1 MTAPTYLAD
10 SLLAQDR
17 SNDLSRHIDLYGA
30 RPPADGSL
38 VDAVVRS
45 GLLGHGGAAFPT
57 GAKMRS
63 ISGRKSVLIANG
75 AEGEPLSSKDRVLL
89 DRSVHLILDGIAATA
104 AALRCS
110 DCYLYAPADSIAD
123 VRAAIDERRSSG
135 WDRTAVQVLPSAA
148 GFVSGEKS
156 AVISAI
162 EGGPALP
169 RDKKNRAS
177 VAGVRERPTLVLN
190 VETYAHIA
198 LIERLGPQWFRSRG
212 TASEPGTMLVTYSG
226 AVRRPGVVEVPLGT
240 AIEEML
246 THGAGVDLRSVRA
259 VLLGG
264 FHGTWASRD
273 DLIGRS
279 MSQESLAHIGSRPG
293 AGIVHVL
300 GAGSCGLSATA
311 EFARYLAGES
321 AGQCGPCLNGLPRL
335 ADAFSRLA
343 IGQDVDV
350 AIGEIA
356 RYTALVDGRGA
367 CHHPDGTAR
376 LIRSAMSVFAHDVHL
391 HRLGSCEIHRGG
403 TR

>member
-17 SNDLSRHIDLYGA
+17 SNDLRRHTELYGA
-30 RPPADGSL
+30 RPATDESL

-63 ISGRKSVLIANG
+63 ISGRTSVLIANG

-89 DRSVHLILDGIAATA
+89 DRSVHLVLDGIAATA
-104 AALRCS
+104 SALRCS
-110 DCYLYAPADSIAD
+110 DCYLYAPPESIAT
-123 VRAAIDERRSSG
+123 VRAAVDERRRSG
-135 WDRTAVQVLPSAA
+135 WDRTAVQVRASAS

-169 RDKKNRAS
+169 RDKKISAS
-177 VAGVRERPTLVLN
+177 VAGVRGRPTLVLN
-190 VETYAHIA
+190 VETFAHIA
-198 LIERLGPQWFRSRG
+198 LIERRGPQWFLSRG
-212 TASEPGTMLVTYSG
+212 TESEPGTMLVTYSG
-226 AVRRPGVVEVPLGT
+226 AVRRPGVVEAPLG
-240 AIEEML
+240 ASIEDML
-246 THGAGVDLRSVRA
+246 VRGAGVELPSVRA

-264 FHGTWASRD
+264 FHGTWASRHA
-273 DLIGRS
+273 LIGRV

-300 GAGSCGLSATA
+300 GAGSCGLTATA
-311 EFARYLAGES
+311 EFVRYLADES

-335 ADAFSRLA
+335 ADAFSRLS
-343 IGQDVDV
+343 IGQDVDA
-350 AIGEIA
+350 AITDIA
-356 RYTALVDGRGA
+356 RYTRLVDGRGA

-376 LIRSAMSVFAHDVHL
+376 LIRSAMSVFADDVRL

>member
-1 MTAPTYLAD
+1 MTASTRLAD
-10 SLLAQDR
+10 SLLDQDGT
-17 SNDLSRHIDLYGA
+17 NDLRRHTELYGA
-30 RPPADGSL
+30 RPPADEAL

-63 ISGRKSVLIANG
+63 ISGRKPVLIANA
-75 AEGEPLSSKDRVLL
+75 AEGEPLSGKDSVLL
-89 DRSVHLILDGIAATA
+89 DRSAHLVLDGIAATA
-104 AALRCS
+104 SAIRSS
-110 DCYLYAPADSIAD
+110 DCYLYAPPDHVD
-123 VRAAIDERRSSG
+123 AIRRLVDERRRTG
-135 WDRTAVQVLPSAA
+135 WDRTAVQVISSAP

-169 RDKKNRAS
+169 RDKKTHAA
-177 VAGVRERPTLVLN
+177 VAGVRGRPTLVLN
-190 VETYAHIA
+190 VETLAHIA
-198 LIERLGPQWFRSRG
+198 LIERWGPQWFRSRG

-226 AVRRPGVVEVPLGT
+226 SVRRPGVAEVPLGT
-240 AIEEML
+240 PIEEML
-246 THGAGVDLRSVRA
+246 THGAGVDLPSVRA

-264 FHGTWASRD
+264 FHGTWVGRD
-273 DLIGRS
+273 ALVGRTL
-279 MSQESLAHIGSRPG
+279 SQESLVHIGSRPG

-300 GAGSCGLSATA
+300 GTGSCGLLATA
-311 EFARYLAGES
+311 DFVRYLANES

-335 ADAFSRLA
+335 ADAFSRLST
-343 IGQDVDV
+343 GRNVD
-350 AIGEIA
+350 ASITEIE
-356 RYTALVDGRGA
+356 RYTRLVDGRGA

-403 TR
+403 TL

>member
-1 MTAPTYLAD
+1 MTASTRLAD
-10 SLLAQDR
+10 SLLGQD
-17 SNDLSRHIDLYGA
+17 STNDLRRHTQLYGA
-30 RPPADGSL
+30 RPPADQSL
-38 VDAVVRS
+38 VEAVVRS

-63 ISGRKSVLIANG
+63 ISGRKPVLIANA
-75 AEGEPLSSKDRVLL
+75 AEGELLSSKDSVLL
-89 DRSVHLILDGIAATA
+89 DRSAHLVLDGIAATA
-104 AALRCS
+104 SAIRSS
-110 DCYLYAPADSIAD
+110 DCYLYAPADRVDA
-123 VRAAIDERRSSG
+123 VRRLVDDRRRTG
-135 WDRTAVQVLPSAA
+135 WDRTAVQVIASAP

-169 RDKKNRAS
+169 RDKKTRAS
-177 VAGVRERPTLVLN
+177 AAGVRGRPTLVLN
-190 VETYAHIA
+190 VETLAHIA

-226 AVRRPGVVEVPLGT
+226 AVRRPGVAEVPLGT

-264 FHGTWASRD
+264 FHGTWVDRGS
-273 DLIGRS
+273 LLGHT

-293 AGIVHVL
+293 AGVVHVL
-300 GAGSCGLSATA
+300 GTETCGLLATA
-311 EFARYLAGES
+311 DFVRYLANES
-321 AGQCGPCLNGLPRL
+321 ARQCGPCLNGLPRL

-343 IGQDVDV
+343 TGQDVAT
-350 AIGEIA
+350 AIGDIE
-356 RYTALVDGRGA
+356 RYTRLVDGRGA

-376 LIRSAMSVFAHDVHL
+376 LVRSAMSVFAQDVHL
-391 HRLGSCEIHRGG
+391 HRLGTCEIHRGG

>member
-17 SNDLSRHIDLYGA
+17 SNDLRRHTELYGA
-30 RPPADGSL
+30 RPTTDGSL

-89 DRSVHLILDGIAATA
+89 GRSVHLVLDGIAATA
-104 AALRCS
+104 SALRCS
-110 DCYLYAPADSIAD
+110 DCYLYAPPDSVAGI
-123 VRAAIDERRSSG
+123 RAAVDERRRSG
-135 WDRTAVQVLPSAA
+135 WDRTAVQVLPSAP

-169 RDKKNRAS
+169 RDKKKSAS
-177 VAGVRERPTLVLN
+177 VAGVRGRPTLVLN
-190 VETYAHIA
+190 VETCAHIA

-226 AVRRPGVVEVPLGT
+226 AVRKPGVVEVPLGT
-240 AIEEML
+240 SIEEML
-246 THGAGVDLRSVRA
+246 TRDAGVDPRSVRA

-264 FHGTWASRD
+264 FHGTWADRNA
-273 DLIGRS
+273 LIGRA

-300 GAGSCGLSATA
+300 GTESCGLLSTA
-311 EFARYLAGES
+311 EFVRYLAAES

-335 ADAFSRLA
+335 ADAVSRLS
-343 IGQDVDV
+343 IGQDVEGAMTD
-350 AIGEIA
+350 IA
-356 RYTALVDGRGA
+356 RYTRLVDGRGA

-376 LIRSAMSVFAHDVHL
+376 LVRSAMSVFAHDVHL
-391 HRLGSCEIHRGG
+391 HRLGSCEIHRGE